1 MREIPSINIPFYF
14 FPLSIRFNIQF
25 PFIEGQTV
33 ISCALDLP
41 QNILQ
46 IL

>member
-1 MREIPSINIPFYF
+1 MREILSINIPFYF

-25 PFIEGQTV
+25 PFIEGQT
-33 ISCALDLP
+33 CALDLP
-41 QNILQ
+41 QKILQ